1 MKIQNKLFLVLFG
14 FSFLLVTILVLL
26 MQWSI
31 GKGMINYVNT
41 KEVRILQPLSTQL
54 TEEYQKDNSWLSM
67 EGENEKFRH
76 LIANQLQDSEFTD
89 DNRMPHQPR
98 RGMRP
103 PQNNAEPKNFR
114 KTKNDR
120 PPGRRFRPPQQE
132 NEAYYALLDQ
142 NKKLVAGMYLD
153 DLDYTKTEIE
163 LHDVTIGYLAI
174 SKRNRLTNGYEI
186 DFIEQQQN
194 FLWIIAALAMC
205 LVTLVT
211 LPLARNL
218 VGPIKL
224 ISSSMHQLT
233 QGNYKQSVRLT
244 RKDELGQMA
253 RDYNELALTLAENDT
268 ARKRWLAN
276 ISHELRTPVA
286 ILRGEL
292 EAMIDNVR
300 PLSKDNISSAN
311 DEVKHLQRLIDDLN
325 LLTSADIGGMRYRKQ
340 DEELT
345 QLILNEE
352 QKYRSYLATAGI
364 KLNFNITDQEVDVY
378 LDKTRLYQL
387 FENIINNCIKYSSAT
402 ELTISLS
409 VENINTKP
417 FAVLTFADNGIGVE
431 DAHLTHLFEHL
442 YRVDESRNRKTGGA
456 GLGLAICSLI
466 VKAHQ
471 GELTAEHSQS
481 GGLSIIVKLPIVL
494 S

>member
-26 MQWSI
+26 MQWSL

-41 KEVRILQPLSTQL
+41 KEVQILQPLAVQL
-54 TEEYQKDNSWLSM
+54 AEEYKEDNSWLSM
-67 EGENEKFRH
+67 DGQNDKFRH
-76 LIANQLQDSEFTD
+76 LITNQLKGSEFID
-89 DNRMPHQPR
+89 ESRLPPQPR

-103 PQNNAEPKNFR
+103 PQNDADSKYFR
-114 KTKNDR
+114 KARNDG

-142 NKKLVAGMYLD
+142 TENVVAGMYLD
-153 DLDYTKTEIE
+153 DLDYTKTAIE
-163 LHDVTIGYLAI
+163 LNGVTIGFLAI

-194 FLWIIAALAMC
+194 YLWVIALMAMS

-218 VGPIKL
+218 VEPIKL
-224 ISSSMHQLT
+224 ISRSMHQLT
-233 QGNYKQSVRLT
+233 QGNYKQSVQLT
-244 RKDELGQMA
+244 RRDELGQMA

-292 EAMIDNVR
+292 EAMLDNVR

-325 LLTSADIGGMRYRKQ
+325 LLTSADVGGMRYRKQ

-345 QLILNEE
+345 HLILNEE
-352 QKYRSYLATAGI
+352 QKYQSYLATAGI
-364 KLNFNITDQEVDVY
+364 KLNLNITDQEIDVY
-378 LDKTRLYQL
+378 IDKTRLYQL
-387 FENIINNCIKYSSAT
+387 FENVINNCIKYSYAT

-409 VENINTKP
+409 VEHIGDKQ
-417 FAVLTFADNGIGVE
+417 FAVLTFEDNGIGVE
-431 DAHLTHLFEHL
+431 EVHLAHLFEHL
-442 YRVDESRNRKTGGA
+442 YRVEESRNRKTGGA
-456 GLGLAICSLI
+456 GLGLAICRLI
-466 VKAHQ
+466 VIAHQ
-471 GELTAEHSQS
+471 GEVTAQHSKN
-481 GGLSIIVKLPIVL
+481 GGLSIVIKLPIVI